1 MREALFIIVIVLV
14 LAALTAIRYR
24 KQIAGMIGLARML
37 KEAKQNISVTSATV
51 TRTPERSIP
60 LVNCSKCGVWIPQ
73 NKAIKVNEVSYC
85 SDQCR
90 KSQQSTAE

>member
-1 MREALFIIVIVLV
+1 MREALFILVILVV

-37 KEAKQNISVTSATV
+37 KEARQSIGQRSDAFPAEK
-51 TRTPERSIP
+51 PKSIP

-73 NKAIKVNEVSYC
+73 NKAIKVGEVFYC
-85 SDQCR
+85 SNHV
-90 KSQQSTAE
+90 AEARTK